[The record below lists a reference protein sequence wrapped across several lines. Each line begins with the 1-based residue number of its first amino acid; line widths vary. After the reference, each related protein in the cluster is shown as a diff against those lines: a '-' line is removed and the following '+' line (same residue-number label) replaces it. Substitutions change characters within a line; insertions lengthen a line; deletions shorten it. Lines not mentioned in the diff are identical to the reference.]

1 MCLLLSAWEP
11 FNTWRSTLTL
21 CLIWKSL
28 ICRKLDGLVLN
39 HSLAGSCEHVLMK
52 KISTLFPFLNFFRPI
67 RWATDVQWHIG
78 LSLYLSKG
86 EWGKDLGAMNRSALT
101 SDSLTLAF
109 FHYQSALCRLKVL
122 FLSYDIMWPVCERL
136 LLSWGVE
143 VGPFVI
149 QMGSIS
155 AKWLH
160 INRKNW
166 NYI

>member
-67 RWATDVQWHIG
+67 RWATDVQWHKS
-78 LSLYLSKG
+78 LSFQGRMG
-86 EWGKDLGAMNRSALT
+86 ERSRSNESFGFNFWFLDI
-101 SDSLTLAF
+101 SGLAF